1 MLKSFTVSNIE
12 ELEQF
17 EQKLYESMDK
27 ALLQISSEINSN
39 SSQTLFS
46 KMKFGGIGFDPLDS
60 KRELNIVEQINQSF
74 TYLAS
79 FYALEVLF
87 TEYSELAPFRL
98 NLGTAPGSDIESE
111 CGELAAE
118 VFASVT
124 PTNNQK
130 LRKDID
136 KVLETEARLKF
147 VFFIC
152 PNFELG
158 RQPQLE
164 RSDVVVWALKGAHKL

>member
-1 MLKSFTVSNIE
+1 MLKSFTVNDIK
-12 ELEQF
+12 ELEQLERKLF
-17 EQKLYESMDK
+17 ESIDK
-27 ALLQISSEINSN
+27 TLLQIRSDVTSN
-39 SSQTLFS
+39 SSQKLFS

-87 TEYSELAPFRL
+87 KQHPKLAPFRL

-111 CGELAAE
+111 CGGLAAE
-118 VFASVT
+118 VFAAVA

-130 LRKDID
+130 LKKDIN
-136 KVLETEARLKF
+136 KVLETNAKLKF

-158 RQPQLE
+158 RQTKLE
-164 RSDVVVWALKGAHKL
+164 REGVIVWALKGANTI

>member
-1 MLKSFTVSNIE
+1 MLKSFVVNIIK
-12 ELEQF
+12 ELEQL

-27 ALLQISSEINSN
+27 TLYQISSEIDANT
-39 SSQTLFS
+39 SQALFA
-46 KMKFGGIGFDPLDS
+46 KMKFGGIGFDPLNS
-60 KRELNIVEQINQSF
+60 NRELNIIEQINQSF

>member
-1 MLKSFTVSNIE
+1 MLKSFIVNNIN
-12 ELEQF
+12 ELEQL

-27 ALLQISSEINSN
+27 SLLQMNSEINSD

-60 KRELNIVEQINQSF
+60 DRALNIIEQINQSF

-79 FYALEVLF
+79 FYALEILF

-118 VFASVT
+118 VFAAVA
-124 PTNNQK
+124 PTSNQK
-130 LRKDID
+130 LKKDIN
-136 KVLETEARLKF
+136 KVIKTDARLKF
-147 VFFIC
+147 VFFMC

-158 RQPQLE
+158 RQAKLE
-164 RSDVVVWALKGAHKL
+164 RDSVIVWALKGANKI

>member
-1 MLKSFTVSNIE
+1 MLKSFTVNDINKP
-12 ELEQF
+12 EQL

-27 ALLQISSEINSN
+27 ALLQISFEINSK

-87 TEYSELAPFRL
+87 TEYPELAPFRL

-111 CGELAAE
+111 CSELAAE
-118 VFASVT
+118 VFAAVA
-124 PTNNQK
+124 PTSNQK
-130 LRKDID
+130 LEKDIN
-136 KVLETEARLKF
+136 KVLETDAKLKF
-147 VFFIC
+147 VSFMC

-158 RQPQLE
+158 RQLKLE
-164 RSDVVVWALKGAHKL
+164 RNNVIVWVLKGEDKL